1 MLSRILPHP
10 SFFTR
15 TNDKHPRFSG
25 LRESVLGGLPAG
37 EILMG
42 RLDREAVRCANPIEE
57 VIREDAGGLLGESN
71 GEQKFRCRYH
81 GDGEDTHPSGSVNPS
96 KGEYF
101 CHVCNS
107 GGDVFDWVQRE
118 SNLTFPEALQRLAR
132 RAGIDEDESS
142 SAVTGEWVYRDS
154 EGRPVNRVQ
163 RFDPPSGKK
172 KFSQQQSDGNGG
184 WIGGKGAMENVL
196 RQLYRRNELKGHRTV
211 YVVEGEKCAG
221 RMWDAGFPATT

>member
-1 MLSRILPHP
+1 MEDL
-10 SFFTR
+10 T
-15 TNDKHPRFSG
+15 
-25 LRESVLGGLPAG
+25 
-37 EILMG
+37 
-42 RLDREAVRCANPIEE
+42 VRPCVFANPIEE

-107 GGDVFDWVQRE
+107 GADVFDWVQRE

-154 EGRPVNRVQ
+154 EGRPISYRPLRG
-163 RFDPPSGKK
+163 RFDEGPS
-172 KFSQQQSDGNGG
+172 
-184 WIGGKGAMENVL
+184 KG
-196 RQLYRRNELKGHRTV
+196 
-211 YVVEGEKCAG
+211 
-221 RMWDAGFPATT
+221 PAVS